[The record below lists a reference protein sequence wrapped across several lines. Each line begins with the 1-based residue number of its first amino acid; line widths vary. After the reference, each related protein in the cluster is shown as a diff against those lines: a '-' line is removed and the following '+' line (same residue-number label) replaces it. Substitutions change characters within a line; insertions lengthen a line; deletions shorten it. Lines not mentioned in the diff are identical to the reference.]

1 MCAWQD
7 SNPQPLVPKTSALS
21 IELQAHL
28 SANNTLKWLN
38 IKRCTRIKQ
47 MLSVPNSVSQI
58 TKTLRNSGFEAFLVG
73 GCVRDLILNKKPK
86 DWDVTTNATPEQI
99 ISLFPKTF
107 YENTFGTVGVVNEE
121 EEDESIRIIE
131 VTPYRLETTYSDHRH
146 PDKVHYSQ
154 HIEDDLKRRDFTIN
168 AIALDPE
175 KGEIIDLYKG
185 QEDIASKTIKAVG
198 DANER
203 FKEDALRILRAVR
216 FSSELGFTINNETSE
231 ALMFNVKLLEKI
243 AFERIRDE
251 FIKIIMSNEPMI
263 GIIMSQKLGVL
274 KYIIPE
280 LEESIG
286 IDQNKAHSYTVWE
299 HLLRSMQHAVDK
311 GWGLEIRLAALLHD
325 IGKPRSRRKGQ
336 NGEWTFYG
344 HEVVGAKM
352 SQIILERLRFP
363 KKTIEQVVTLVRWHM
378 FFSDTEQITPSAVR
392 RMIQNVGKEN
402 IWNLMNIRMCDRIG
416 TGRPKENPYRF
427 RKYKAMIDEVM
438 RDPVSVAMLK
448 INGKRIMEITKMD
461 PGRKVGYILNA
472 LMEEVL
478 EKPELNSEKYLE
490 NKVLKLVAYDEKTLI
505 GLAENG
511 KKKQEEKDK
520 EEIEKIRREHFI

>member
-1 MCAWQD
+1 
-7 SNPQPLVPKTSALS
+7 
-21 IELQAHL
+21 
-28 SANNTLKWLN
+28 
-38 IKRCTRIKQ
+38 
-47 MLSVPNSVSQI
+47 
-58 TKTLRNSGFEAFLVG
+58 
-73 GCVRDLILNKKPK
+73 
-86 DWDVTTNATPEQI
+86 
-99 ISLFPKTF
+99 
-107 YENTFGTVGVVNEE
+107 
-121 EEDESIRIIE
+121 
-131 VTPYRLETTYSDHRH
+131 
-146 PDKVHYSQ
+146 
-154 HIEDDLKRRDFTIN
+154 
-168 AIALDPE
+168 
-175 KGEIIDLYKG
+175 
-185 QEDIASKTIKAVG
+185 
-198 DANER
+198 
-203 FKEDALRILRAVR
+203 
-216 FSSELGFTINNETSE
+216 
-231 ALMFNVKLLEKI
+231 
-243 AFERIRDE
+243 
-251 FIKIIMSNEPMI
+251 MSNEPMI

-490 NKVLKLVAYDEKTLI
+490 N
-505 GLAENG
+505 
-511 KKKQEEKDK
+511 
-520 EEIEKIRREHFI
+520 FP